1 MEKLGLIAGGGA
13 LPLEIA
19 AACERAG
26 RPMFVVRIQSLA
38 AETLH
43 RFDGVDISLGQFGK
57 AVAAL
62 KRAGVRHVCLAGNVR
77 RPDFRTL
84 KTDFRGMF
92 VLVGAIQAAKEGDDA
107 LLRHLVREFEKAGFT
122 VEGANEV
129 TGDLLL
135 GVGALGSVQPTRE
148 QLRDAAKAMDVAAEI
163 GRLDIGQGAVVCEG
177 LVLAVE
183 AQEGTDL
190 MLKRVAELPPAIRG
204 SAQARRGALA
214 KVPKPQQ
221 ERRVDLPVIGVATI
235 EGAAAAGLA
244 GVAGPC
250 DGLMVLERE
259 AVVEAA
265 DRLGLYVWGASVRG
279 PAAE

>member
-1 MEKLGLIAGGGA
+1 MEKLGLIAGGGT

-26 RPMFVVRIQSLA
+26 RPLFVVRLQTLA
-38 AETLH
+38 AEALH
-43 RFDGVDISLGQFGK
+43 RFEGVDVSLGQFGK
-57 AVAAL
+57 SVSAL
-62 KRAGVRHVCLAGNVR
+62 KQAGIRRVCLAGNVR

-84 KTDFRGMF
+84 KTDFRGAF
-92 VLVGAIQAAKEGDDA
+92 VLMGAIQAARQGDDA
-107 LLRHLVREFEKAGFT
+107 LLRHLVREFEKAGFV

-129 TGDLLL
+129 TGHLLL
-135 GVGALGSVQPTRE
+135 GEGALGAIRPTRE
-148 QLRDAAKAMDVAAEI
+148 QLKDAAKAMDVAAEI

-190 MLKRVAELPPAIRG
+190 MLKRVAELPAAIRG

-244 GVAGPC
+244 GIAGPS

-259 AVVEAA
+259 AVIAAA
-265 DRLGLYVWGASVRG
+265 DRLGLYVWGASMRG